1 MVVLL
6 FGLLMMQQTGKENF
20 WVSAVSVALTQKLAK
35 PIKNCNGYT
44 IATITQKQGDLNIKL
59 AEGFAQCNKLDQF
72 NKRTGRIKAI
82 GDAIS
87 NLKHHHP
94 ELYDEVKSQITLR

>member
-1 MVVLL
+1 MFKLKNNIAVKI
-6 FGLLMMQQTGKENF
+6 QHIHNGKN
-20 WVSAVSVALTQKLAK
+20 LAR

-44 IATITQKQGDLNIKL
+44 IATITQKRGDLNIKL
-59 AEGFAQCNKLDQF
+59 AEGIAQCNKLDQF

-82 GDAIS
+82 GEAIS